1 MRSHAERGNEI
12 EFGND
17 MSLEAIKQA
26 IPHRE
31 PFLLLDEIVEQD
43 EGRIVCRK
51 TFAGDE
57 WWYAG
62 HYPGFPITPGVL
74 LCEAAMQAGAVLL
87 AAKIGSA
94 DGKVPVATRANNVQF
109 KRMVRPGDT
118 MEIEAELTDEV
129 SGAFYLTGRIKV
141 DGKLAAR
148 LEFVCTLAD
157 RLTSGPSPR

>member
-1 MRSHAERGNEI
+1 
-12 EFGND
+12 
-17 MSLEAIKQA
+17 MSLAAIKQA

-43 EGRIVCRK
+43 ERRIECRK
-51 TFAGDE
+51 TFTGSE

-62 HYPGFPITPGVL
+62 HYPEFAITPGVL

-87 AAKIGSA
+87 AAHVRSD

-109 KRMVRPGDT
+109 KRMVRPGET
-118 MEIEAELTDEV
+118 ITIEAELTDEL
-129 SGAFYLTGRIKV
+129 SGAYFMTGRITV

-148 LEFVCTLAD
+148 LEFACTLAD
-157 RLTSGPSPR
+157 VRPRPETPA